1 MVRNIVQL
9 WVRLRCLCDH
19 LWHQRMLPD
28 CLTWQQRW
36 QHFGIF
42 HLIRCYNY
50 NCLSCWIA
58 SPGVNDRQKGHTDE
72 YTGESVLGTCFLFNL
87 GKPSAI
93 EVIFPNVFENCNGI
107 SVQTFGHWGHD
118 WWWWNVANVF
128 LCLRI
133 AMAKL
138 FRCAKMG
145 MMPGSSSLLRF
156 FFSFLIFFVGV
167 F

>member
-28 CLTWQQRW
+28 GLTWQQRW

-128 LCLRI
+128 DVWGLQWLNCSGAPRWSWCLVRWVYS
-133 AMAKL
+133 
-138 FRCAKMG
+138 G
-145 MMPGSSSLLRF
+145 
-156 FFSFLIFFVGV
+156 FFSILVSSGFF
-167 F
+167 